1 MATTAVATDFLE
13 ILQRSKLLTPAQIKL
28 ANSELKLNDQ
38 PTSLDAAKQLVKHG
52 LLTRFQAKRLL
63 EGRYRG
69 FFIDDYKIMDI
80 LGCGGM
86 GWVYLGRHVKTGR
99 CVALKMLTKKNEGDA
114 GLLARFQLEA
124 KAGLMLNHPNIIA
137 TLKMDFTSGVYGD
150 VHYVIMDFA
159 KAIGLDELVQLAGP
173 VNYAHA
179 SHIIR
184 QTAAGLQHAHDVG
197 LVHRDIKPANI
208 LIGHEGNAQ
217 IVDFGLSLI
226 ANDAEEF
233 SLAMIFGHDCLG
245 TADYIAPEQSL
256 DSYNVDGRADIYSLG
271 CTFYFAL
278 TGQVPFPIKSRAA
291 KVKSHRTVN
300 PRPISTFPIDVP
312 GDLIDIIEKMMS
324 KGEEDRYETA
334 AEVGQALASFARR
347 RPINF
352 DYDAI
357 LAMRAAEYQHR
368 INMNKRPQPPN
379 SGARL
384 TNCSPA
390 QSDAATPT
398 AHVDT
403 DIRQRDDTQHR

>member
-1 MATTAVATDFLE
+1 MASPAVATDFVEL
-13 ILQRSKLLTPAQIKL
+13 LQRSKLLTPAQIRL
-28 ANSELKLNDQ
+28 ADSELKLHEQ
-38 PTSLDAAKQLVKHG
+38 PTSLDAAKLLVKHG

-63 EGRYRG
+63 EGRHRG

-80 LGCGGM
+80 LGVGGM

-99 CVALKMLTKKNEGDA
+99 CVALKMLTKKNESDA

-137 TLKMDFTSGVYGD
+137 TLKMDQTSGIYGE

-159 KAIGLDELVQLAGP
+159 KAVGLDEMVQMGGP
-173 VNYAHA
+173 VPWDHAAHIA
-179 SHIIR
+179 R

-233 SLAMIFGHDCLG
+233 SLVMIFGHDCLG

-271 CTFYFAL
+271 CTLYFGL
-278 TGQVPFPIKSRAA
+278 TGSVPYPIKSRAA

-300 PRPISTFPIDVP
+300 PRPISSFPVDVP
-312 GDLIDIIEKMMS
+312 EELIAIVEKMMS
-324 KGEEDRYETA
+324 KDKEQRFETA
-334 AEVGQALASFARR
+334 ADVSKALRPFAKRT
-347 RPINF
+347 PIQF
-352 DYDAI
+352 DYESI
-357 LAMRAAEYQHR
+357 LATRAAEYQAR
-368 INMNKRPQPPN
+368 VQLAKQQKQEAAARQESP
-379 SGARL
+379 SGNLRA
-384 TNCSPA
+384 PA
-390 QSDAATPT
+390 ASI
-398 AHVDT
+398 DT
-403 DIRQRDDTQHR
+403 DIRQRDDTQHQ